1 MNRQQP
7 GSLGTGHG
15 PLNEASGAGHLVLA
29 A

>member
-7 GSLGTGHG
+7 GSLGTSHG
-15 PLNEASGAGHLVLA
+15 TFNEASGAGHLVQA